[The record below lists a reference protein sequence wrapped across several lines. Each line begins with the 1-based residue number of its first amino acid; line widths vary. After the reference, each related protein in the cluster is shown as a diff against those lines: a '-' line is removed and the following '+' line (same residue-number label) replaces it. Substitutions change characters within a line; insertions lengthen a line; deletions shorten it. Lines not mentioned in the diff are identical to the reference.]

1 MNIDLFG
8 ITWSKFQY
16 IYFLPIL
23 FIIAVLIFAR
33 YKKTK
38 ALVSALGEKS
48 LINFSWNKSTLK
60 LIFQIIGFIFLF
72 IALLGPQWGKK
83 DDLVKQKGRD
93 VFIALDVSRSMLAQD
108 LLPNRLEFAKNKIRN
123 LINLLETDRVGLI
136 LFSGSAYVHCP
147 LTQDKQAFNMLLDAC
162 DTESISSGTTA
173 LDEAIKISMKQFS
186 NSNAKNKLLVFL
198 TDGEDFSSNLND
210 VKSEA
215 KDNNMHIFSLGIG
228 TAEGAPVPLIDEH
241 GKQAGYQLDDQG
253 KVVITCL
260 NNTMLKAL
268 SEECFGVYIK
278 STEDNSDIKSIVNK
292 LSAFEKHNFEDKH
305 LNGLKERYP
314 YFVFAGF
321 ISFAIAWIL

>member
-210 VKSEA
+210 VK
-215 KDNNMHIFSLGIG
+215 K
-228 TAEGAPVPLIDEH
+228 
-241 GKQAGYQLDDQG
+241 
-253 KVVITCL
+253 
-260 NNTMLKAL
+260 
-268 SEECFGVYIK
+268 
-278 STEDNSDIKSIVNK
+278 
-292 LSAFEKHNFEDKH
+292 
-305 LNGLKERYP
+305 
-314 YFVFAGF
+314 
-321 ISFAIAWIL
+321 